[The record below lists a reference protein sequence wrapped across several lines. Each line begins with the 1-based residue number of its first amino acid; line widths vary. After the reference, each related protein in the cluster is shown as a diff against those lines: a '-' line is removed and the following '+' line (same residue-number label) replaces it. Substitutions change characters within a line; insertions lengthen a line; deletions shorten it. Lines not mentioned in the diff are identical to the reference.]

1 MDWNENMSE
10 YQREAWVEQIF
21 NQVKDFING
30 YGDKEVS
37 TCTAPCITTL
47 KNSYV
52 RGQVFPYINIPIRYG
67 EKELLG
73 LYEYYGDQLP
83 LSNEYIYCDIVIHS
97 IYYAGKESRLGAL
110 EEKARQI
117 FRARNHDIIQFEQGM
132 ATLKI
137 GRDQLNSGQF
147 LTSLKN
153 LLDDAI
159 QMQAEII

>member
-1 MDWNENMSE
+1 MDWNPNMSV

-21 NQVKDFING
+21 NQVRSFIGN
-30 YGDKEVS
+30 YGDKAVS

-73 LYEYYGDQLP
+73 LFEYFGEQLP
-83 LSNEYIYCDIVIHS
+83 LSDEYIYCDIVIHS
-97 IYYAGKESRLGAL
+97 IYYAGKESRLAVL

-117 FRARNHDIIQFEQGM
+117 FQARNYDIIQFEQGM
-132 ATLKI
+132 ATLRI
-137 GRDQLNSGQF
+137 ARSQLANGQF
-147 LTSLKN
+147 LITLKN

-159 QMQAEII
+159 MMQAEIS